1 MRIETSS
8 IETGSSA
15 TISFGLTAS
24 AAAKP
29 TRWRWPPLSSCGNFA
44 ATRAGRHEPDLAER
58 PLDLVASP
66 LAAGD
71 ARGGA
76 GRCPRSIGCVTR

>member
-15 TISFGLTAS
+15 MISFGLAAS

-29 TRWRWPPLSSCGNFA
+29 TRWRWPPLSSYGNFP
-44 ATRAGRHEPDLAER
+44 ATRPAGT
-58 PLDLVASP
+58 SP
-66 LAAGD
+66 TVPSVFSTSWPRVR
-71 ARGGA
+71 RGTS
-76 GRCPRSIGCVTR
+76 RRWRTIPRSIGCVTR